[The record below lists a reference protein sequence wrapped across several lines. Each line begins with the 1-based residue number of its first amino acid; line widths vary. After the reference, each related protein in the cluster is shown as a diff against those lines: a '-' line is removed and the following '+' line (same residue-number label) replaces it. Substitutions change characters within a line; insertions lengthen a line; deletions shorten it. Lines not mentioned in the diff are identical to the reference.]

1 MPQREPPQLTHGE
14 RIRRALAV
22 KRLRGERV
30 GTVPLGWQLASD
42 GRTLEPHDGERAL
55 AARVRHMQLLE
66 HVPVRR
72 IAQILAA
79 EGVVTRTGA
88 RMSRSCV
95 HYLLLKNFEEDE
107 QQDGEWNIP

>member
-14 RIRRALAV
+14 CIRRALAA

-55 AARVRHMQLLE
+55 AARVRHMQLVE
-66 HVPVRR
+66 GTPVRE

-88 RMSRSCV
+88 PMSRSCV
-95 HYLLLKNFEEDE
+95 HFLLLKEFPAE
-107 QQDGEWNIP
+107 Q